1 MAATDEHARIS
12 EDDDVII
19 VTMSRPEKLNPISPA
34 VTATLWEATEALAT
48 RPELR
53 SMIITGEGRFFSS
66 GLDLKEGHGGRL
78 PGKEALGREWRRG
91 YRSHHQLYDE
101 IETIEKPVIIAA
113 NGSVFGGALEMACSC
128 DFRFCTPEA
137 TFALPE
143 IALGS
148 IPGSGGVSRLTR
160 LVGTQ
165 WAKWLAMA
173 NQRIDA
179 ERALAIGLVH
189 EIVPAESLMARTL
202 EFARQLSAIDPET
215 LALAKLTI
223 DLSDPQDRE
232 KVRHIERIAN
242 TQLVHLGTGH
252 LATGHRLPSG
262 ASDRYRE
269 PKGDA

>member
-1 MAATDEHARIS
+1 MTVTDEHARIS
-12 EDDDVII
+12 EDDGVIV
-19 VTMSRPEKLNPISPA
+19 VTLSRPEKLNPISPA
-34 VTATLWEATEALAT
+34 VTATLWEATEALGS

-78 PGKEALGREWRRG
+78 PGQEALGREWRRG
-91 YRSHHQLYDE
+91 YRSHHLLYDE
-101 IETIEKPVIIAA
+101 LESIEKPVIIAA

-128 DFRFCTPEA
+128 DFRFCTPDA

-189 EIVPAESLMARTL
+189 EIVAGDALMERTL
-202 EFARQLSAIDPET
+202 EFAHQLAAIDPET

-232 KVRHIERIAN
+232 KARHVERMAN

-252 LATGHRLPSG
+252 VASGHRLPSA
-262 ASDRYRE
+262 ASDTYRE
-269 PKGDA
+269 RQGDA

>member
-1 MAATDEHARIS
+1 MADEHARLN
-12 EDDDVII
+12 EDDGVII
-19 VTMSRPEKLNPISPA
+19 VTLARPEKLNPISPA
-34 VTATLWEATEALAT
+34 VTATLWEATEALAS
-48 RPELR
+48 RSDLR
-53 SMIITGEGRFFSS
+53 SMIITGEGRYFSA

-78 PGKEALGREWRRG
+78 PGTDALGREWRRG
-91 YRSHHQLYDE
+91 YRSHHLLYDE
-101 IETIEKPVIIAA
+101 IESIEKPVIIAA

-160 LVGTQ
+160 LVGTP

-189 EIVPAESLMARTL
+189 EIVPGATLMQRAL
-202 EFARQLSAIDPET
+202 EFAHQLAAIDPET
-215 LALAKLTI
+215 LGLAKLTI

-232 KVRHIERIAN
+232 KVRHIERIVN

-252 LATGHRLPSG
+252 LASGHRLPS
-262 ASDRYRE
+262 AAADRRRE
-269 PKGDA
+269 PQAEA

>member
-1 MAATDEHARIS
+1 VSVADEHARIS

-19 VTMSRPEKLNPISPA
+19 VTLSRPEKLNPISPA
-34 VTATLWEATEALAT
+34 VTATLWEATEALAS

-53 SMIITGEGRFFSS
+53 SMIITGEGRYFSA

-91 YRSHHQLYDE
+91 YRSHHLLYDE
-101 IETIEKPVIIAA
+101 LESIEKPVIIAA

-137 TFALPE
+137 DFALPE

-160 LVGTQ
+160 LVGTH
-165 WAKWLAMA
+165 WAKWLAMG

-189 EIVPAESLMARTL
+189 EIVPADALMTRARD
-202 EFARQLSAIDPET
+202 FARQLSNLDPET
-215 LALAKLTI
+215 VALAKLTI

-232 KVRHIERIAN
+232 KVRHVERIAN
-242 TQLVHLGTGH
+242 TQLVHLGTGKV
-252 LATGHRLPSG
+252 ASGHRLPSA
-262 ASDRYRE
+262 ASDTYRDRQ
-269 PKGDA
+269 GGA